1 MRAVMSQGQGR
12 SFPLVR
18 SRTEALRPH
27 RFQGVSCAWLCD
39 MGRISPSACAS
50 LLCSCIFPVQTLE
63 LTEKGTVLARFGRE
77 LIERRQS
84 IVSELNGQKD
94 SQPVVLAA
102 GEGAFLYLLGQAISN
117 YKSKSNQPLRLLT
130 LNRDSVVEAIQ
141 SGRAH
146 FGVAAFDTIPA
157 GCQSRPLHKADQLL
171 VMPKDY
177 KLASKKK
184 TLSLADLQGLSLV
197 VPAIDRPHRQLI
209 ATHLQSRGVE
219 WQVAVEANG
228 WELMLHFVKLGLGC
242 AIVNSI
248 CNIPP
253 GLTAKT
259 IVDLP
264 QIHYSIIWRRG
275 AKLSTAQ
282 ALLRD
287 CLSP

>member
-1 MRAVMSQGQGR
+1 MIEDLNFDAVCAFAVFADHLNFTHAAEQLHISQPALFVKIQELAKSTGTQLYTKTGR
-12 SFPLVR
+12 QLK
-18 SRTEALRPH
+18 
-27 RFQGVSCAWLCD
+27 
-39 MGRISPSACAS
+39 
-50 LLCSCIFPVQTLE
+50 
-63 LTEKGTVLARFGRE
+63 LTENGTLLARFGRE

-141 SGRAH
+141 SGKAH

-157 GCQSRPLHKADQLL
+157 SCQSRPLNKADQLL
-171 VMPKDY
+171 VMPKDCN
-177 KLASKKK
+177 LAGKKK
-184 TLSLADLQGLSLV
+184 TVSLADLQGLSLV

-209 ATHLQSRGVE
+209 ATHLQSAGVE

-248 CNIPP
+248 CNIPS
-253 GLTAKT
+253 GLTAKK

-264 QIHYSIIWRRG
+264 QIHYSIIWRRS
-275 AKLSTAQ
+275 AKLSASQT
-282 ALLRD
+282 LLRD

>member
-1 MRAVMSQGQGR
+1 MIEDLNFDAVCAFAVFADHLNFTHAAEQLHISQPALFVKIQELAKSTGTPLYTKTGR
-12 SFPLVR
+12 QLK
-18 SRTEALRPH
+18 
-27 RFQGVSCAWLCD
+27 
-39 MGRISPSACAS
+39 
-50 LLCSCIFPVQTLE
+50 
-63 LTEKGTVLARFGRE
+63 LTEKGTLLARFGRE